1 MENKQDAWNSLF
13 KAFHEPSLLCTIVL
27 HCIEN
32 FKHILHLTIYFVIH
46 IFSAM
51 NRMLFLFC
59 LALVL
64 KFINEVSI
72 GCCWEPPV
80 CIYKMFFLWIKLLSS
95 YQNDLYYAVNFK
107 WFKRSSIKFYMNLIS
122 IDIDNPILGDNCT
135 RKGFIACVDFG
146 TCFWDANSSK
156 HHIGISRRITHTSFN
171 GYCNIIF
178 VWKSIPT

>member
-1 MENKQDAWNSLF
+1 MISYHLRNIFILQKLFLSMVKIVSKIKNKQDAWNSLF

-72 GCCWEPPV
+72 GCCWENDISLKYV
-80 CIYKMFFLWIKLLSS
+80 ISSRLFVFRTKLNSITVYILS
-95 YQNDLYYAVNFK
+95 
-107 WFKRSSIKFYMNLIS
+107 
-122 IDIDNPILGDNCT
+122 
-135 RKGFIACVDFG
+135 
-146 TCFWDANSSK
+146 
-156 HHIGISRRITHTSFN
+156 
-171 GYCNIIF
+171 NI
-178 VWKSIPT
+178 